1 MAYPLLRPDL
11 FRADLTNTRPL
22 YSSVVV
28 THTEDVYRHT
38 APLTPKSTPQNT
50 AIETV
55 DLDDNSSSETR
66 MGRWMH
72 NFEALKT
79 FKNMFGHTNVT
90 RTKAEHRALGNWVH
104 EQRRK
109 KRNGLLT
116 DAQISLLESLSFDWV
131 KRTNAPS

>member
-1 MAYPLLRPDL
+1 
-11 FRADLTNTRPL
+11 
-22 YSSVVV
+22 
-28 THTEDVYRHT
+28 
-38 APLTPKSTPQNT
+38 
-50 AIETV
+50 
-55 DLDDNSSSETR
+55 